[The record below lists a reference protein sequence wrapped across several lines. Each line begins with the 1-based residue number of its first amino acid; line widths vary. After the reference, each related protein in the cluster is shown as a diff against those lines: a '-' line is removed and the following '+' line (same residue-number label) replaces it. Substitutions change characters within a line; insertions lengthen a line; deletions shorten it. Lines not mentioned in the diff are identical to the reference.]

1 MSERSHPFR
10 SGRVVRAVL
19 IVGTF
24 VFCVAVAAF
33 PLRTWYD
40 QRAELRD
47 AEARNAELIGAI
59 EASDLRIAA
68 KVDEAGVRR
77 DAKCFSHFVARGDE
91 LYSVLG
97 LQGCVPAVSDG

>member
-19 IVGTF
+19 IVATF

-40 QRAELRD
+40 QRAEHRE
-47 AEARNAELIGAI
+47 AELRNAELINAI
-59 EASDLRIAA
+59 EASDIRIAA

-77 DAKCFSHFVARGDE
+77 DAKCFSHFVEVGDE
-91 LYSVLG
+91 LYTVPG
-97 LQGCVPAVSDG
+97 VRGCMPAVSDG